1 LLLTYTTKFGRVSS
15 STRSAAPA
23 DLHQPLLLLLF
34 DITSFGLISNSTS
47 EYFPSVAR
55 PHLFVTQALWDFT
68 WQPGYRLGSLLRRS
82 ADPL

>member
-34 DITSFGLISNSTS
+34 DITSFGLISTVSAGQCDNAF
-47 EYFPSVAR
+47 EFLEWQYWSVE
-55 PHLFVTQALWDFT
+55 
-68 WQPGYRLGSLLRRS
+68 RS
-82 ADPL
+82 

>member
-34 DITSFGLISNSTS
+34 DITSFGLISHG
-47 EYFPSVAR
+47 VGA
-55 PHLFVTQALWDFT
+55 LQAISDQL
-68 WQPGYRLGSLLRRS
+68 
-82 ADPL
+82 